1 MVSLVS
7 LLIIRVRPYDI
18 EPEIEYILNDVE
30 SGEEN
35 KLCVVIEAYSL
46 NMGLEYL
53 DDLFPILK
61 KKRMKTCLYL
71 DLNSVLTFAVPRA
84 RNSRTT
90 RLPSFVCTISA
101 RIS

>member
-1 MVSLVS
+1 MS

-61 KKRMKTCLYL
+61 KKKNENLSLLGFEQCPHLCGTSC
-71 DLNSVLTFAVPRA
+71 
-84 RNSRTT
+84 
-90 RLPSFVCTISA
+90 
-101 RIS
+101 